1 MQDKN
6 FFYEDDKTK
15 KELEEKRKL
24 LISKIENASL
34 NDIKKLLIVV
44 DDIIKSETRSVKS
57 EK

>member
-44 DDIIKSETRSVKS
+44 DDIIKSEN
-57 EK
+57 

>member
-24 LISKIENASL
+24 LISKIEKASL

-44 DDIIKSETRSVKS
+44 DDIIKSETGSVKS